1 MWLAIETSS
10 PQASLALFDPGTHQ
24 TVWSDRFFADR
35 SHNSRIFGPVSEA
48 LEVSEHS
55 LERIL
60 VGTGPGSYSGI
71 RVGISVANG
80 LEIALG
86 AQTAGISSFT
96 AIDPDLSDYL
106 VAGDARR
113 QTLFIARVTD
123 GKLAGEPD
131 LMDGAEFADRLDRTG
146 DLPIFTVDE
155 SIAKNYPGVE
165 QRLPDAIHFA
175 RQFERFSEIHDGRP
189 IEPHYLR
196 PPYITQAKKK
206 PVPGFPSR

>member
-10 PQASLALFDPGTHQ
+10 PQASLALFEPASREA
-24 TVWSDRFFADR
+24 VWSDHFFTDR

-48 LEVSEHS
+48 LEISGRS
-55 LERIL
+55 LDRIL

-86 AQTAGISSFT
+86 AQIAGISSFA
-96 AIDPDLSDYL
+96 AIEPNLSDYL

-113 QTLFIARVTD
+113 QTFYIARVTD
-123 GKLAGEPD
+123 GKLDDEPV
-131 LMDGAEFADRLDRTG
+131 LMDGAEFAYRLKETG
-146 DLPIFTVDE
+146 ELPIFTMDE
-155 SIAKNYPGVE
+155 SIAKNYPGIE
-165 QRLPDAIHFA
+165 PRFPDAIHFA
-175 RQFERFSEIHDGRP
+175 RQFEHFSEIHDGHP

>member
-10 PQASLALFDPGTHQ
+10 PQASLALFDPGNNGV
-24 TVWSDRFFADR
+24 VWSDRFVTDR
-35 SHNSRIFGPVSEA
+35 SHNSRIFGPISEA
-48 LEVSEHS
+48 LEISDRS
-55 LERIL
+55 LKRIL

-86 AQTAGISSFT
+86 VKAAGVSSFT

-113 QTLFIARVTD
+113 QTFFLARVTD
-123 GKLAGEPD
+123 GKLAGEPG
-131 LMDGAEFADRLDRTG
+131 LMDRSEFADRIARVDG
-146 DLPIFTVDE
+146 LPIFTMDE
-155 SIAKNYPGVE
+155 SISGKFPGIE

-175 RQFERFSEIHDGRP
+175 RQFERFPDIHDGRP

-206 PVPGFPSR
+206 PVPGFRSR